1 MSKRVHFKASF
12 QEKWIDNIKCKT
24 WLAQAPSGKSTAR
37 CILRKKG
44 INISIMG
51 VSALE
56 SQQLER
62 GIQICLMRE
71 KSIKMYFSF

>member
-12 QEKWIDNIKCKT
+12 QEKWIDNIKYKT

-37 CILRKKG
+37 CILHKKG

-62 GIQICLMRE
+62 DIQICLMRE